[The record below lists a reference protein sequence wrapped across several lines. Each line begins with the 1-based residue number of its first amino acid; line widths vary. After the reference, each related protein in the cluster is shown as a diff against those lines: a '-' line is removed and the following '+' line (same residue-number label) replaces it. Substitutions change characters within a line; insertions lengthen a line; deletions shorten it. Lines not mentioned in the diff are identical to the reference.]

1 MIQRFTNTNT
11 NKHCVDIICVGI
23 GALCPEP
30 CIWRSVFG
38 VWSQCLVSGIWC
50 PVNAHQLPSFTEICN
65 KHKCVAESN
74 LLQFLRNCNWHFN
87 CLLQHHMVWQ
97 QLGKL
102 FQYIHNSLVCRWPKD
117 ANDNGITN
125 VKEKSILVLSEHW
138 SADADGLPCRRGCT
152 CRCAWQWNSKN
163 TFSNHWFAEC
173 LWMQMQMPTSGGEG
187 GGYLHPHP

>member
-1 MIQRFTNTNT
+1 MLTS
-11 NKHCVDIICVGI
+11 
-23 GALCPEP
+23 GALRLPIGPWCLVHNVW
-30 CIWRSVFG
+30 CLVFG
-38 VWSQCLVSGIWC
+38 VRWMRINYRHSQRFAININAWRNPICCNSSGI
-50 PVNAHQLPSFTEICN
+50 AIDI
-65 KHKCVAESN
+65 
-74 LLQFLRNCNWHFN
+74 FN

-125 VKEKSILVLSEHW
+125 VKEKSILVCSKHW
-138 SADADGLPCRRGCT
+138 SADGLPCRRGCT

-163 TFSNHWFAEC
+163 TFSTHWFAEC

-187 GGYLHPHP
+187 GRDLHPHP